1 MHDKTQTF
9 KLPTNLELDTK
20 SILKEVYNA
29 LDEKGYNPIDQ
40 IVGYLLSEDP
50 TYITTHNNARSLI
63 RRIDRDELLQELV
76 IEYIKK

>member
-29 LDEKGYNPIDQ
+29 LNEKGYNPRAH
-40 IVGYLLSEDP
+40 IVGYLVSQDP
-50 TYITTHNNARSLI
+50 T
-63 RRIDRDELLQELV
+63 
-76 IEYIKK
+76 